1 VIAMLQAAIPEG
13 SRLAEPSAPVQSPK
27 PASQPASTTGSSSS
41 VPSLVAE
48 RKKSFSAGPSSSSS
62 DSSKPA
68 GTVTAGQKAPSS
80 SLSPRANV
88 PAVKPASADDIG
100 VPAVPVAPTSLADRL
115 QSYQQSA
122 SPRADSGAAV
132 KSTSVTSA
140 VSSAATSAAVPA
152 SSGLPSLHAGSL
164 STAEIDAELLAHP
177 LRLEERDS
185 NGRTPLLAA
194 CFSKK
199 WEVAK
204 YFIEKG
210 ADVTGKD
217 KVSTLFAACTL
228 QLF

>member
-27 PASQPASTTGSSSS
+27 PASTTGSSSS

-48 RKKSFSAGPSSSSS
+48 RKKSFTAGTSSSSS
-62 DSSKPA
+62 ETSKPA
-68 GTVTAGQKAPSS
+68 GTVIGGQKAPSS
-80 SLSPRANV
+80 SVSPRANV
-88 PAVKPASADDIG
+88 PAVKPAGAEDR

-140 VSSAATSAAVPA
+140 VRSAATSATAPA

-199 WEVAK
+199 WEAAK